1 MKISDDTVTILKNF
15 STINQSLLFKEGNVL
30 RTISPLKTVYVEA
43 VVSEDFPKTCALYD
57 LNKFLAKISL
67 YKQPVLN
74 FDEDKVFILTE
85 DSRRKDYIKY
95 ASVKVITTPPDKGI
109 DLGQVAVSFD
119 LSEEDLDWMR
129 KSAGISGSPNFVFE
143 SDGENVWF
151 VASDVKDDAADVSRI
166 QIGKGNDSVFKVVL
180 KVENFKMIAGSYNV
194 SVSKKGVALFSNI
207 KLNIKYYVAIESG
220 LSTFG
225 E

>member
-15 STINQSLLFKEGNVL
+15 ATINQSLLFKEGSVL
-30 RTISPLKTVYVEA
+30 RTISPLKSVYVEA

-74 FDEDKVFILTE
+74 FDDDKVFILTE

-95 ASVKVITTPPDKGI
+95 ASVKVITAPPDRGL
-109 DLGQVAVSFD
+109 DLGKFEVSFN
-119 LSEEDLDWMR
+119 LSEADLDWMR

-143 SDGENVWF
+143 SDGRTISF
-151 VASDVKDDAADVSRI
+151 IAADVKDDSADVSRI
-166 QIGKGNDSVFKVVL
+166 EIGEGNGSTFRIVMN
-180 KVENFKMIAGSYNV
+180 VENFKMIGGSYAV
-194 SVSKKGVALFSNI
+194 SISKQGALFSNL
-207 KLNIKYYVAIESG
+207 KLNLKYYIAIESG
-220 LSTFG
+220 LSNFG